1 MRSQKNP
8 LIGLFTYGGGM
19 RGLIPAH
26 FMSRIED
33 ATGLRMAEMI
43 DVFSGPSTGAIL
55 NAALVLPNPDDP
67 ARPKYRARHLIRFY
81 EREGRNIFPPDRF
94 RALRGLVHDL
104 KNRTTRAGNL
114 EKLMRHGHYDP
125 ANLARSLRDLYGTA
139 RLSDTL
145 RDLIVPVYDIEN
157 GQSDPE
163 NGGGHALWLRTPE
176 KSGKSPGK
184 RPDVRLFDAVMAS
197 CAAPT
202 YFPCHSFRLGE
213 ESCAGIDGSVFD
225 NPCVS
230 YFGAVR
236 PHLSGK
242 QPFIYVLLGTG
253 TTRRVIRGAEW
264 NRYGPIGVVDPV
276 NDLPLI
282 KILFQA
288 TGNAL
293 WESFSSEI
301 GENLFV
307 FDRPLNENDD
317 GPDDRIDNA
326 EPENLKKLIV
336 FSESLIE
343 ENRKKFDA
351 LCDILVKGRDVRVRK
366 QAIHSKAKRKLIP
379 VSVPF
384 RKKRAAQS

>member
-1 MRSQKNP
+1 MRSRKNP

-26 FMSRIED
+26 FMSRIEEV
-33 ATGLRMAEMI
+33 TGLRMADMVDI
-43 DVFSGPSTGAIL
+43 FSGPSTGAIL
-55 NAALVLPNPDDP
+55 NAALVLPDPDNP
-67 ARPKYRARHLIRFY
+67 ARPKYKARHLIRFY

-94 RALRGLVHDL
+94 RAFRGLVHDL
-104 KNRTTRAGNL
+104 KNRTTRVGDL
-114 EKLMRHGHYDP
+114 EKLMRRGHYDP

-157 GQSDPE
+157 EHQDSR
-163 NGGGHALWLRTPE
+163 NSGGHSMWLRASG
-176 KSGKSPGK
+176 KSGKALDHE
-184 RPDVRLFDAVMAS
+184 RNTRLFDAVMAS

-202 YFPCHSFRLGE
+202 YFPCHSFRIGE
-213 ESCAGIDGSVFD
+213 KSCAGIDGSVFD

-230 YFGAVR
+230 YFGAIR
-236 PHLSGK
+236 PHLLEK
-242 QPFIYVLLGTG
+242 QPFVYVLLGTG
-253 TTRRVIRGAEW
+253 ATHRTIRGADW

-288 TGNAL
+288 TESAL

-307 FDRPLNENDD
+307 FDRPLNENEDD
-317 GPDDRIDNA
+317 PDDRIDNA
-326 EPENLKKLIV
+326 EPENLKKLIA

-343 ENRKKFDA
+343 ENRNKFDA
-351 LCDILVKGRDVRVRK
+351 LCQMLVKNRDARTEK
-366 QAIHSKAKRKLIP
+366 QATRRKTDRKLIP
-379 VSVPF
+379 VSF
-384 RKKRAAQS
+384 RKKKGSQS